1 MPAKIK
7 AVNHVTKLMILT
19 CVPIV
24 HFVDRIIQVKVEV
37 IVRLRNVSVEL
48 TIK

>member
-1 MPAKIK
+1 MPVKIK
-7 AVNHVTKLMILT
+7 AVNQATKLMILT

-37 IVRLRNVSVEL
+37 IVRLRNVLVES
-48 TIK
+48 TMK